1 MSSAKATQRK
11 RITPTLIAA
20 PLSHEPLALPSAS
33 PNSIE
38 GLVSERLSANL
49 RPTGFEVNLSEERS
63 KVDWKK
69 VL

>member
-1 MSSAKATQRK
+1 MSSTKASLRK

-20 PLSHEPLALPSAS
+20 PLSHQPLALPSAS
-33 PNSIE
+33 P
-38 GLVSERLSANL
+38 GLIGGCASERLGANL
-49 RPTGFEVNLSEERS
+49 RATGFEVNLSEERS